1 MKKHIIVSLVISF
14 VLYLI
19 FAIEGV
25 NFNIAL
31 WSEPARFTFSM
42 SLFIVLFVNVA
53 SYIERNK

>member
-1 MKKHIIVSLVISF
+1 MKHIIVSLVISF

-19 FAIEGV
+19 FAIESIS
-25 NFNIAL
+25 FNIAL

-53 SYIERNK
+53 VYIEKHK